1 MRIYLKIRLEKTCDL
16 NVKSRR
22 GDLLML
28 DYMMLGASSMIF
40 SGSAYRCRRCGHGP
54 VSTSDGF
61 LMSHCMNCGSWQGY
75 REPVDL
81 GIGRLKAK
89 ILAPFKLLKSRL
101 LASASKT
108 QIKPVIAGIGGES

>member
-1 MRIYLKIRLEKTCDL
+1 MIDF
-16 NVKSRR
+16 
-22 GDLLML
+22 
-28 DYMMLGASSMIF
+28 MMLGAPGMIY
-40 SGSAYRCRRCGHGP
+40 SGSAYLCRRCGYAP
-54 VSTSDGF
+54 VSTSAGF
-61 LMSHCMNCGSWQGY
+61 LKSHCMNCGNWQGY